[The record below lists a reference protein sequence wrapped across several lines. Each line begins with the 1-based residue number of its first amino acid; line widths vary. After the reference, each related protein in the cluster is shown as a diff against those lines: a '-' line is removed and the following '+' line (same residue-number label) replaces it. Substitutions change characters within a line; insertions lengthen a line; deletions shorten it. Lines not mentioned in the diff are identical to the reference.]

1 MGVLRWFVLVALAS
15 GFTLVGCGEETAP
28 LALDQRVLTE
38 TELPGYKFAANPVQ
52 RWTDATKFA
61 NDTHDQDIRTT
72 VRENTEQLEAGGFV
86 AAIANSF
93 DSTSHKA
100 AAFSAAVEMGSEDDA
115 QKLVDQR
122 HQDFTAPCPNVCTVD
137 ASEFEV
143 SGIPDA
149 KGVERAS
156 QPEHEGEPFEAYEVE
171 FADGDFVYVVNVA
184 GEPGSVSKE
193 EAVAAAQKL
202 YNRVNGAPLPG
213 D

>member
-1 MGVLRWFVLVALAS
+1 MGFLRWLVLIALAS
-15 GFTLVGCGEETAP
+15 AFTLVGCGEETAP

-38 TELPGYKFAANPVQ
+38 AELPGFKFAPNPVQ
-52 RWTDATKFA
+52 RWSDATKFA
-61 NDTHDQDIRTT
+61 KDTHDQDIRTT
-72 VRENTEQLEAGGFV
+72 VQENTEQLETGGFV

-100 AAFSAAVEMGSEDDA
+100 GAFSAAVQMGSEDDA

-122 HQDFTAPCPNVCTVD
+122 HQDYTSPCPDVCTVD

-143 SGIPDA
+143 SEIPDA
-149 KGVERAS
+149 KGVKRAS
-156 QPEHEGEPFEAYEVE
+156 QPGHEGEPFEAYEVE

-193 EAVAAAQKL
+193 DAVAAAQKL

-213 D
+213 E